1 MVEDYGYAGKILRL
15 DLSAGSVAHVPT
27 EDYSSRFVGGRGIAA
42 KIYWDEVS
50 PDVGPFD
57 PDNRLL
63 FFIGPLAGFPA
74 LAGSRWTVCGKSPI
88 AEPVGFSYCNLGG
101 HWGARLKFA
110 GYDGI
115 VVQGR
120 SEKPVYILIEDGAV
134 QTRDAGFLWG
144 KGAAEVRNALKA
156 ELGNSVRVVAIGP
169 AGEHLVPLAT
179 LLADNDASGSC
190 GFGAVMGSKNLKAIA
205 VRGEGSVKA
214 ARPDRLRE
222 ISNHI
227 RKVRK
232 GRLRE
237 ILSAVEP
244 AGGRVGLAFTSL
256 GLPPNMR
263 WDPCYGCIRGCER
276 AILKLPDGTKGK
288 HLCGSAV
295 FYERRARRYYG
306 DPKEVPFRA
315 NRLCDDY
322 GLDSH
327 AIDGVM
333 MWLSRCYRAGIFTD
347 DNTGIPLSQM
357 GSLEFIETLVRK
369 MALREDFGE
378 VLAQGIVKAASMV
391 GKGTDKLITDYI
403 PKAGQPPP
411 YDPRLYITN
420 ALLYATETRMPIQLI
435 HEVGL
440 LIVQWLR
447 WLNHDEGAYV
457 SSSLVRAIA
466 EKFWGSEVAGDFST
480 YEGKA
485 LAAKKIQ
492 DRGYAKESLILCD
505 LYWPMQHFESSDDH
519 LGDPSLE
526 SQVFSAV
533 TGKEVDEEGLY
544 RLGERV
550 FNLQRAIMVREGHRG
565 REDDRL
571 PEAYFTI
578 PLKSFVANPECLV
591 PGKDGEVITRRGAV
605 VDREKFE
612 EMKTEYYGLRGWD
625 ADTGWLR
632 RAKLEELGL
641 KDVADRLA
649 GAGKLL

>member
-1 MVEDYGYAGKILRL
+1 MSQNDGYAGKILCV
-15 DLSAGSVAHVPT
+15 DLATGAVTNIST
-27 EDYSSRFVGGRGIAA
+27 QDYSNRFVGGRGIAA

-50 PDVGPFD
+50 PDVGPLH

-63 FFIGPLAGFPA
+63 FFTGPLAGFPA

-101 HWGARLKFA
+101 HWGANLKFA

-115 VVQGR
+115 VIKGK
-120 SEKPVYILIEDGAV
+120 SDEPVYLSIKDDTV
-134 QTRDAGFLWG
+134 QIRDAASLWG
-144 KGAAEVRNALKA
+144 KGAAQTREVLKA
-156 ELGNSVRVVAIGP
+156 ELGKSVKVVAIGP
-169 AGEHLVPLAT
+169 AGEHLVPLASI
-179 LLADNDASGSC
+179 LADSDASGSC

-205 VRGEGSVKA
+205 VRGSGSVKA

-227 RKVRK
+227 REVRRYPRQIMSWSTPPE
-232 GRLRE
+232 GG
-237 ILSAVEP
+237 P
-244 AGGRVGLAFTSL
+244 ARMSL
-256 GLPPNMR
+256 ISDLPPNMR
-263 WDPCYGCIRGCER
+263 WDFCYGCIRGCVR
-276 AILKLPDGTKGK
+276 AVLELPDGSRGK
-288 HLCGSAV
+288 LLCESAV
-295 FYERRARRYYG
+295 FYEPRARRYYG

-322 GLDSH
+322 GLDSQ

-333 MWLSRCYRAGIFTD
+333 MWLSRCHKAGILND

-357 GSLEFIETLVRK
+357 GSWEFIETLVRK
-369 MALREDFGE
+369 TALREDFGE

-391 GKGTDKLITDYI
+391 GKGTDKAITDYI
-403 PKAGQPPP
+403 PKAGQPTTH
-411 YDPRLYITN
+411 DPRLYITN
-420 ALLYATETRMPIQLI
+420 ALLYATEPRPPIAQLHDI
-435 HEVGL
+435 GL
-440 LIVQWLR
+440 LIVR
-447 WLNHDEGAYV
+447 WLEWLNQSEGAFV

-492 DRGYAKESLILCD
+492 DRGYVKESLILCD
-505 LYWPMQHFESSDDH
+505 FYWPMQYFENSEDH